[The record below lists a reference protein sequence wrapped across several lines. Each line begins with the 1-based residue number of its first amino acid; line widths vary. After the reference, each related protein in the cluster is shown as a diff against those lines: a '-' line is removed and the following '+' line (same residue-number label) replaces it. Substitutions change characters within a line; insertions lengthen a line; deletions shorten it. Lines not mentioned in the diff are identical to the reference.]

1 MLWRTRT
8 PLPPPGFHVFFVK
21 HGAYPVCQC
30 KKCVVRQLPVFCFLW
45 GTGWMW
51 VIDERLGL
59 GEDEA
64 DVMVS
69 DIAGRGMSYKAL
81 HLLCVD
87 FKGTR
92 HIART
97 LFL

>member
-1 MLWRTRT
+1 
-8 PLPPPGFHVFFVK
+8 
-21 HGAYPVCQC
+21 
-30 KKCVVRQLPVFCFLW
+30 
-45 GTGWMW
+45 MW